1 MNGKREKEAGWN
13 PWHGCHKLSP
23 GCMNCYVYRMDARHE
38 RDASIVKKTGDFT
51 LPMRHARG
59 GEYKLQPGTMVYT
72 CFTSDFLLEDADAWR
87 PEAWAMMRARADL
100 VFLFITQRID
110 RFAEALPPDWGD
122 GYPNVVVGCTVENQ
136 AMAEYRLPIFRD
148 APIRHKFLACEPLLE
163 RLDLAP
169 HLGPWVE
176 QVIAGGESGN
186 AARPCDY
193 AWLLALRAQC
203 VAAGIAF
210 RFKQTGANFIKDS
223 RHYRIERRFQHAQ
236 ARRAG
241 IDFTPGRD
249 SDAAVEFSGIL

>member
-100 VFLFITQRID
+100 VFLFITKRID

-148 APIRHKFLACEPLLE
+148 APIRHKFLACEPLLDRSCAAFGAVGGAGNCRRRIGQHSASM
-163 RLDLAP
+163 RLCVAF
-169 HLGPWVE
+169 G
-176 QVIAGGESGN
+176 
-186 AARPCDY
+186 AARPMRCSGD
-193 AWLLALRAQC
+193 C
-203 VAAGIAF
+203 V
-210 RFKQTGANFIKDS
+210 
-223 RHYRIERRFQHAQ
+223 
-236 ARRAG
+236 
-241 IDFTPGRD
+241 P
-249 SDAAVEFSGIL
+249 L